1 METVLRRLRQVPRR
15 RLLVGVLVVA
25 VLGGVAV
32 FALGAR
38 PDAEAS
44 FPVGVEAAH
53 VGTTYAFDGVL
64 CLGSSV
70 AGSQVADV
78 EVEQAPGSTTRL
90 ARPVDG
96 PPTLGIPVDPE
107 GAEPAEGYDVPAGE
121 QDCDLRLL
129 VTADREGQLEAGRIR
144 LRLSYGPG
152 GLLRRT
158 FTLEPPVT
166 LDATQTGPDTRAGG

>member
-1 METVLRRLRQVPRR
+1 MLA
-15 RLLVGVLVVA
+15 VA
-25 VLGGVAV
+25 VLGGLAVVAI
-32 FALGAR
+32 GAR

-70 AGSQVADV
+70 AGSTVADV
-78 EVEQAPGSTTRL
+78 QVEQAPGSTTRL
-90 ARPVDG
+90 TRPVEG
-96 PPTLGIPVDPE
+96 PPTLGIPVDP
-107 GAEPAEGYDVPAGE
+107 GPAQPAEGYEIPAGE
-121 QDCDLRLL
+121 QDCELRLL
-129 VTADREGQLEAGRIR
+129 VTADRTGELAAGR
-144 LRLSYGPG
+144 LRLRLAYGPA

-166 LDATQTGPDTRAGG
+166 LDATRTGPDTRADG

>member
-1 METVLRRLRQVPRR
+1 MLA
-15 RLLVGVLVVA
+15 VA
-25 VLGGVAV
+25 VLGALAVVAI
-32 FALGAR
+32 GAR

-70 AGSQVADV
+70 AGSTVADV
-78 EVEQAPGSTTRL
+78 QVEQAPGSTTRL
-90 ARPVDG
+90 TRPVEG
-96 PPTLGIPVDPE
+96 PLTLGIPVD
-107 GAEPAEGYDVPAGE
+107 GDAGEPAEGYEVPAGE
-121 QDCDLRLL
+121 QDCELRLL
-129 VTADREGQLEAGRIR
+129 VTADRMGELQAGRIR
-144 LRLSYGPG
+144 LRLAYGPA

>member
-1 METVLRRLRQVPRR
+1 MLA
-15 RLLVGVLVVA
+15 VA
-25 VLGGVAV
+25 VLGALAV
-32 FALGAR
+32 VTTGAR

-70 AGSQVADV
+70 AGSTVADV
-78 EVEQAPGSTTRL
+78 QVEQAPGSTTRL
-90 ARPVDG
+90 TRPVEG
-96 PPTLGIPVDPE
+96 SPTLGIPVD
-107 GAEPAEGYDVPAGE
+107 GDVAAAEPAEGYAVPAGE
-121 QDCDLRLL
+121 QDCELRLL
-129 VTADREGQLEAGRIR
+129 VTADRMGELQAGRIR
-144 LRLSYGPG
+144 LRLAYGPG

-158 FTLEPPVT
+158 FTLEPPIT